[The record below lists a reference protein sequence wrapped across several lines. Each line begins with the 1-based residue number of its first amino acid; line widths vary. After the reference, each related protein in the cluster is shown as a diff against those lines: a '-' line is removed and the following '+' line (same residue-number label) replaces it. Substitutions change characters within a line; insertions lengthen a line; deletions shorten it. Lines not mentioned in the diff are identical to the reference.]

1 MINTTLPV
9 FETELD
15 EKTGELIRKTRD
27 IKVQIE
33 VSLFAEKRWEENFPA
48 NAKNETLFA
57 YVERVGEKDVKNPAY
72 LMSHLKAV
80 YCFIVS
86 DEIADFGA
94 FLRLFD
100 VSGGDCLTRLLDKIK
115 FVFEVALKAAA
126 SAKN

>member
-9 FETELD
+9 FETTLD
-15 EKTGELIRKTRD
+15 ETKGELIHKTRD
-27 IKVQIE
+27 IKVQID

-57 YVERVGEKDVKNPAY
+57 YVERIGDKGAKNPAY
-72 LMSHLKAV
+72 LMSNLKAV

-94 FLRLFD
+94 FFAPFRYIGRR
-100 VSGGDCLTRLLDKIK
+100 VLD
-115 FVFEVALKAAA
+115 AAFRQD
-126 SAKN
+126 KVCF